1 MADFNSSCRARRRL
15 AVRSGLWLI
24 VAFLFTGALAW
35 GIDSA
40 SSCPPH
46 PAGLIL
52 AKITLL
58 SMLLA
63 LGRNQYRYLLQLEQ
77 GAERGELPE
86 WAEPDCFELTERRN
100 RTGLR
105 RVRARATWFTNDA
118 PAWVGRGQYDS
129 MITMFS
135 QIFALGCLALLSL
148 ALDLTPVSW
157 AGLSPD
163 ALLCY
168 SVVTFLASVGLL
180 AGLLFDFFGKGRIN

>member
-1 MADFNSSCRARRRL
+1 MADFNSSCRDRRRL
-15 AVRSGLWLI
+15 PERSVLWLI
-24 VAFLFTGALAW
+24 AAFLFAGALAW
-35 GIDSA
+35 GTKDGPIM
-40 SSCPPH
+40 PPS
-46 PAGLIL
+46 PAWLIL

-63 LGRNQYRYLLQLEQ
+63 LGRNHYRYLLQLEQ

-105 RVRARATWFTNDA
+105 RVRARATWFTID
-118 PAWVGRGQYDS
+118 PPPWVGRGQYDS
-129 MITMFS
+129 MIPMLS
-135 QIFALGCLALLSL
+135 QIFAIGCLAFLSL

-163 ALLCY
+163 ALLRY
-168 SVVTFLASVGLL
+168 SMVTFIASVCLL
-180 AGLLFDFFGKGRIN
+180 GGLLFDFFGKGEI